1 MARRACTVALA
12 MCFAWSV
19 AFAFPPRHVRLASSV
34 LLAPEIAKAA
44 APTQLDSSG
53 VGQVALIGALLF
65 FSVAVFTFAKPEQ
78 EEWQREID
86 EVMTEEEW
94 KRSDGPS
101 MCQKCGCLCV
111 NGYCPRCT
119 RYGL

>member
-1 MARRACTVALA
+1 M
-12 MCFAWSV
+12 
-19 AFAFPPRHVRLASSV
+19 
-34 LLAPEIAKAA
+34 
-44 APTQLDSSG
+44 
-53 VGQVALIGALLF
+53 F
-65 FSVAVFTFAKPEQ
+65 FSIAVFTFAKPEQ
-78 EEWQREID
+78 EDWQREID

-119 RYGL
+119 GYRL